1 MSDDKQERNIW
12 DDEDELRRM
21 ILEAET
27 AEIWQLEEADDED
40 EDAHDAAA
48 GMTAL
53 RMLQLRSRM
62 DSGADP
68 KA

>member
-1 MSDDKQERNIW
+1 MEEGTAKNIW

-21 ILEAET
+21 ILEAED
-27 AEIWQLEEADDED
+27 AEIWQLEEAEDED
-40 EDAHDAAA
+40 ESETAPDFA
-48 GMTAL
+48 AL